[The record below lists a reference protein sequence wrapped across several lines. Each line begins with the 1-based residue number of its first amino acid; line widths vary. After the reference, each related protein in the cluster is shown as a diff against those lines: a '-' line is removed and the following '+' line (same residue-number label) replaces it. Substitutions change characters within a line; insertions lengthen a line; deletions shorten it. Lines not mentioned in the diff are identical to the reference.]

1 MLCFLYD
8 TLKLTFELKKLCLIL
23 IIMTSQEILL
33 TKHLDYGQKIK
44 KILYCVIKLN
54 VAVNVFSS
62 LQKKKS

>member
-33 TKHLDYGQKIK
+33 TKHLDYG
-44 KILYCVIKLN
+44 
-54 VAVNVFSS
+54 
-62 LQKKKS
+62 